1 MKMNFYRRNEVLYCE
16 EVAIPDLCH
25 KFGTPAFVYSRS
37 EIEQNFC
44 SYQRALSGQRHLICY
59 AVKANSN
66 LAIINLLAR
75 LGSGFDIVSRGEL
88 HRVIAA
94 GGDASKVVFS
104 GVGKTPLEIKE
115 ALKMGIKC
123 FNVESKNELKVLE
136 AISGDLD
143 TVAPISIRVN
153 PNIDANTHPYISTGL
168 KENKFGVPPDEA
180 LKLYQI
186 ANESRFLHPTGIDCH
201 IGSQIVDLAPFQESL
216 TCLLSLVDKLD
227 TQGIRLQHIDVG
239 GGLGVSYGTEH
250 VISPEIMIKDL
261 LQHLAG
267 YDSELIIEP
276 GRSIVANAGALLTE
290 VLFLKESEDRRFAV
304 VDAAMNDLIRPSLY
318 EAWQDIQPVK
328 TRTGDAL
335 HWDIVGPICESADF
349 LGKSR
354 SLCLAEGDLL
364 SIMDSGAYG
373 FAMASNYNSRPRA
386 IEIMVDRRDI
396 HVIGERESLTE
407 LWAREHLLQGIED

>member
-1 MKMNFYRRNEVLYCE
+1 MKMNFYRRNNVLYCE

-37 EIEQNFC
+37 EIEQNFF

-115 ALKMGIKC
+115 ALKIGIRC

-136 AISGDLD
+136 SISSDLD

-153 PNIDANTHPYISTGL
+153 PNIDAKTHPYISTGL
-168 KENKFGVPPDEA
+168 RDNKFGVPPDEA

-186 ANESRFLHPTGIDCH
+186 AKESRFLHPTGIDCH

-216 TCLLSLVDKLD
+216 TCLLSLVDKLN
-227 TQGIRLQHIDVG
+227 TQGIQLQHIDVG
-239 GGLGVSYGTEH
+239 GGLGVSYGTED
-250 VISPEIMIKDL
+250 VISPQTMIKDF

-267 YDSELIIEP
+267 YDIELIIEP

-318 EAWQDIQPVK
+318 EAWQDIQPVE
-328 TRTGDAL
+328 TRAGDAL
-335 HWDIVGPICESADF
+335 IWDIVGPICESADF

>member
-1 MKMNFYRRNEVLYCE
+1 MAMNFYRRNEVLYCE

-37 EIEQNFC
+37 QIEQNFF

-94 GGDASKVVFS
+94 GGDTSKVVFS

-115 ALKMGIKC
+115 ALKIGIRC

-136 AISGDLD
+136 TISSDLD

-153 PNIDANTHPYISTGL
+153 PNIDAKTHPYISTGL
-168 KENKFGVPPDEA
+168 KDNKFGVPPDEA

-227 TQGIRLQHIDVG
+227 TQGIQLQHIDVG
-239 GGLGVSYGTEH
+239 GGLGVPYRTEH
-250 VISPEIMIKDL
+250 VISPQVMIKDL

-267 YDSELIIEP
+267 YDIELIIEP

-318 EAWQDIQPVK
+318 EAWQDIQPVE
-328 TRTGDAL
+328 TRAGDKL
-335 HWDIVGPICESADF
+335 NWDIVGPICESADF

-386 IEIMVDRRDI
+386 IEIMVDRREI